1 MSTFDPNQRGQLIK
15 NVVGVIS
22 IKDIFE
28 DIMQEELID
37 EDIHFDSTAQN
48 NFNFLKKNKLS
59 KQNIE
64 LKPNPQKEPLI

>member
-1 MSTFDPNQRGQLIK
+1 
-15 NVVGVIS
+15 
-22 IKDIFE
+22 
-28 DIMQEELID
+28 MQEELID